1 MDRKRYRR
9 ITTFFGRMLLGL
21 LFWEIIL
28 PRIGLRKLSS
38 RTRSQRLT
46 KIAKNFHDLA
56 IRLGGV
62 MIKVGQFLSARMDV
76 LPGEITDVLA
86 GLQDEVPAEDPDKII
101 ALAEHELGA
110 RLEDRFASF
119 ERQPLAAASLGQV
132 HRAQLRPEDTAEFGT
147 EVVVKVQRPEI
158 ETIIATDL
166 SALQWAGRQVMR
178 YKTVSKRVNIPALL
192 GEFTTVLYEE
202 IDYLAEGRNA
212 DDFGENFKD
221 IKGVRVPA
229 VVWTH
234 TTKKVL
240 TLEDVFSIKITDYQE
255 IDQAGVDRSEVAVR
269 LFDTYMRQIFED
281 GFFHADPHPGNL
293 FVDPNGTEEHPWLL
307 TFIDFGMVGRIPPN
321 TRAGLRE
328 FLIGLGTKDASRIL
342 EAYKILQIL
351 LPGANTELIKQAD
364 EAMFDRFWGKSMDE
378 LRNISFEEM
387 HDFAKEFRELV
398 YEMPFQVPKDLVF
411 LFRTVAILAGI
422 CTGLDPDF
430 NFWVVMA
437 PYAEKMVA
445 EEAGAISW
453 LKEAGA
459 IFQTLIALPHKAES
473 IIDRLNRGGL
483 VVQTPG
489 PERQLIKINQTLKR
503 LVYSVIFVGLLTNG
517 VLVQIYQPGWLSI
530 LLLAGAGITL
540 ILAIFPRGQMRP
552 PFE

>member
-9 ITTFFGRMLLGL
+9 ITTFFGKMLFSL
-21 LFWEIIL
+21 LFWEIIF
-28 PRIGLRKLSS
+28 PKIGLRKLSD

-46 KIAKNFHDLA
+46 RIAVNYHQLA
-56 IRLGGV
+56 VRLGGV

-76 LPGEITDVLA
+76 LPGEITDELA

-110 RLEDRFASF
+110 PLAEKFASF
-119 ERQPLAAASLGQV
+119 ERDPMAAASLGQV
-132 HRAQLRPEDTAEFGT
+132 HRARLLPGDEMDFGAD
-147 EVVVKVQRPEI
+147 VVVKVQRPNI

-166 SALQWAGRQVMR
+166 SALQWAGRIVMR
-178 YKTVSKRVNIPALL
+178 YKAVSKRVDVPALL
-192 GEFTTVLYEE
+192 SEFTSVLYEE

-212 DDFGENFKD
+212 DDFAENFKD
-221 IKGVRVPA
+221 VKGVRVPA
-229 VVWTH
+229 VVWPL

-240 TLEDVFSIKITDYQE
+240 TLEDVFAIKINDYADIE
-255 IDQAGVDRSEVAVR
+255 AAGVDRSEVAVR

-293 FVDPNGTEEHPWLL
+293 FVDPDGTEEHPWLL

-321 TRAGLRE
+321 TRTGLRE
-328 FLIGLGTKDASRIL
+328 FLIGLGTKDAARIM

-351 LPGANTELIKQAD
+351 LPGADTDLIMQAD
-364 EAMFDRFWGKSMDE
+364 EAMFERFWGKSMDE

-387 HDFAKEFRELV
+387 HDFTMEFRELV

-411 LFRTVAILAGI
+411 LFRTVAILSGI

-430 NFWVVMA
+430 NFWTVMA
-437 PYAEKMVA
+437 PYTNKMVA
-445 EEAGAISW
+445 EEVGAVSW
-453 LKEAGA
+453 LSEAGA
-459 IFQTLIALPHKAES
+459 IFQTLIALPRKTENVL
-473 IIDRLNRGGL
+473 DRMNRGGL

-489 PERQLIKINQTLKR
+489 PERQLKKINQTLRR
-503 LVYSVIFVGLLTNG
+503 LVYSLLCIGLLTNG
-517 VLVQIYQPGWLSI
+517 VIVYLNQPGWLSTV
-530 LLLAGAGITL
+530 LLIGAALTL
-540 ILAIFPRGQMRP
+540 VLAIIPRGPRP
-552 PFE
+552 PFD